1 MSTNIVVP
9 VKHVP
14 DAQKQRTFQEDLTV
28 DRGESILSEL
38 DEYPLEAAIA
48 LREAA
53 PEAEVTIIAVTVGPE
68 DAAGAVKKA
77 LQMGADAA
85 FHVAD
90 DALMCVAI
98 GSGRSLEE
106 MDLYRNTLHSA

>member
-53 PEAEVTIIAVTVGPE
+53 PEAEVTIIAVTVGP
-68 DAAGAVKKA
+68 
-77 LQMGADAA
+77 
-85 FHVAD
+85 
-90 DALMCVAI
+90 
-98 GSGRSLEE
+98 
-106 MDLYRNTLHSA
+106 